1 MSNITSELDSQVEE
15 FRNSPLEKEYPVIW
29 VDALYEKIRDDRKV
43 VSVAIMV
50 VKAVD
55 LDGKVRIIAVEHM
68 YNESE
73 VTYKALFDKL
83 GERGLEKVWLVVSDA
98 HKGLRAALD
107 KCFLGA
113 SWQRCKVHFMRNI
126 PAHGHALKD
135 IAIFLPISHEPVH
148 RIGKQ

>member
-1 MSNITSELDSQVEE
+1 
-15 FRNSPLEKEYPVIW
+15 
-29 VDALYEKIRDDRKV
+29 
-43 VSVAIMV
+43 MV

-73 VTYKALFDKL
+73 ETYKALFDKL
-83 GERGLEKVWLVVSDA
+83 KECGLEKVWLVVSDA
-98 HKGLRAALD
+98 HKGLRATID

-126 PAHGHALKD
+126 LAHVAPKEKAGFAQQLKLVVFD
-135 IAIFLPISHEPVH
+135 TVKIPKMIVRNSLV
-148 RIGKQ
+148 